1 MDFNKEVENLG
12 LKLNNDHEQKF
23 ETYFN
28 ELVEVNQY
36 MNLTAIT
43 EREEVYRKHFLDS
56 LEITR
61 AIKQEG
67 VYTLCDV
74 GSGAGFP
81 GIPLKIVNPSIKM
94 TLVEPTTKRANFLKM
109 VIEKL
114 NLKDIEV
121 INDRAENIINN
132 HREKYDY
139 ATARAVAALNILL
152 ELLVPF
158 VKVNGSVI
166 ALKGSSYNE
175 EINLSKNAF
184 KELNVELSKI
194 YHESLPNDLGDRP
207 ILLFTK
213 TKPTNKK
220 YPRAYAQIK
229 KKPL

>member
-1 MDFNKEVENLG
+1 MKQLIEEFALTEEQINQFEQYYEILEVES
-12 LKLNNDHEQKF
+12 QK
-23 ETYFN
+23 Y
-28 ELVEVNQY
+28 
-36 MNLTAIT
+36 NLTSIT
-43 EREEVYRKHFLDS
+43 SKEEVYIKHFYDSVLPLKKLDLS
-56 LEITR
+56 NKTVI
-61 AIKQEG
+61 
-67 VYTLCDV
+67 DV

-121 INDRAENIINN
+121 INDRAENIINDN
-132 HREKYDY
+132 REKYDY

-166 ALKGSSYNE
+166 ALKGMSYNE
-175 EINLSKNAF
+175 EINQSRNAF

-207 ILLFTK
+207 ILLLTK
-213 TKPTNKK
+213 TKLTNKK

>member
-1 MDFNKEVENLG
+1 MEQLIKEFSLTEEQIIQFEQYYEILEVES
-12 LKLNNDHEQKF
+12 QK
-23 ETYFN
+23 Y
-28 ELVEVNQY
+28 
-36 MNLTAIT
+36 NLTSIT
-43 EREEVYRKHFLDS
+43 SKEEVYIKHFYDS
-56 LEITR
+56 VLPLKKIDLSNKTV
-61 AIKQEG
+61 I
-67 VYTLCDV
+67 DV

-207 ILLFTK
+207 ILLLTK

>member
-1 MDFNKEVENLG
+1 MIKQYLLTERDLSVYNENEVEDTDKEKALYSHCSLLKRPL
-12 LKLNNDHEQKF
+12 LKLLVRVTKF
-23 ETYFN
+23 FVRNRESLRLRRTYIYSI
-28 ELVEVNQY
+28 V
-36 MNLTAIT
+36 
-43 EREEVYRKHFLDS
+43 RK
-56 LEITR
+56 I
-61 AIKQEG
+61 
-67 VYTLCDV
+67 
-74 GSGAGFP
+74 
-81 GIPLKIVNPSIKM
+81 
-94 TLVEPTTKRANFLKM
+94 FLKM

-207 ILLFTK
+207 ILLLTK